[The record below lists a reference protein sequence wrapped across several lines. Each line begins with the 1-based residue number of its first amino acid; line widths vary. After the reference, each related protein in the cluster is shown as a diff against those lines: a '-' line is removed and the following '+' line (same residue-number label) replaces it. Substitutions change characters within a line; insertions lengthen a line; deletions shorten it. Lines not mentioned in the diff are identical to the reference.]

1 MKTLGLSDAQ
11 KTRRRAYAKPRPKSP
26 KEVTLGWDP
35 IGAPPSSNQPSEH
48 EKAALSKSDKN
59 KTVALSKSDKNNRAE
74 TVALSKSDKNKTV
87 ALSKSDKNKKQ
98 PCSNNMELKTVALLE
113 AKETEKIG
121 RNPDSTSSRDAQN
134 KTVALSKSDKNKTV
148 ALSKSDTTR
157 IQLTEKTKKER
168 TVALSKSDKN
178 KTVALSK
185 SDKNNR
191 AETVAL
197 SKSDKNKTVALS
209 KSDSSEPTKS
219 DSFSL
224 RRGPQPSRRLDILS
238 AIADNASSGR
248 RTRGRTG
255 VVALSPVCKK
265 LGIKPTTGRTHLARL
280 QKTNLIKICE
290 RFPGN
295 RGGYIFQVTELG
307 YKALDG
313 HNRRLPFSESPQRAT
328 VLGPQRATVA
338 FPIEE
343 EDLSTS
349 SSKEQ
354 KGVTTRLEEMIRGYG
369 FGEEPT
375 LKASGLVHWQN
386 QDHFAGPEHFLGA
399 VAVVLCRWA
408 QNPELPK
415 RLRDLNATLSSE
427 LQKPASAQPPPEGFE
442 TWQERQERLWVERS
456 KAGADRA
463 LERRTERLSAQAD
476 AWVQAGPS
484 DEELRALVGSEAFAV
499 LQKTGSRISLMKAA
513 RQAKFEQLQGE
524 EVLPAPL
531 SGSEA

>member
-1 MKTLGLSDAQ
+1 MRTPSLKDE
-11 KTRRRAYAKPRPKSP
+11 AKFRPKLPNTPRPKIREDYKMKMP
-26 KEVTLGWDP
+26 WDP
-35 IGAPPSSNQPSEH
+35 VDPSPSSAIDTTSNPVLDTSLPLDSKRGPEALEDPIKRGPEALEDPIKRGPEALEDPIKRGPEALEDPIKRGPEALEDPIKRGPEALESSTTSYTPHTNPIKRGPLSTQDPIKRGPLSTQDPIKRGPLSTQDPIKRGPLSTQDPIKKGSSKHPQKGSSKHPQKGSSKHSRNRRANQQEKILGYLAYRSE
-48 EKAALSKSDKN
+48 EF
-59 KTVALSKSDKNNRAE
+59 
-74 TVALSKSDKNKTV
+74 
-87 ALSKSDKNKKQ
+87 
-98 PCSNNMELKTVALLE
+98 
-113 AKETEKIG
+113 AKEMRSAVDCTGWITRSEIAEALETTANKLHCQLKKMKKKGWLEIVEFKPG
-121 RNPDSTSSRDAQN
+121 INGGARYRVLHPNRDSLPRELFWSTL
-134 KTVALSKSDKNKTV
+134 K
-148 ALSKSDTTR
+148 
-157 IQLTEKTKKER
+157 
-168 TVALSKSDKN
+168 
-178 KTVALSK
+178 
-185 SDKNNR
+185 
-191 AETVAL
+191 
-197 SKSDKNKTVALS
+197 
-209 KSDSSEPTKS
+209 
-219 DSFSL
+219 
-224 RRGPQPSRRLDILS
+224 RGPLS
-238 AIADNASSGR
+238 
-248 RTRGRTG
+248 TLKRGP
-255 VVALSPVCKK
+255 LSTLK
-265 LGIKPTTGRTHLARL
+265 
-280 QKTNLIKICE
+280 
-290 RFPGN
+290 
-295 RGGYIFQVTELG
+295 RGPLTSL
-307 YKALDG
+307 L
-313 HNRRLPFSESPQRAT
+313 
-328 VLGPQRATVA
+328 
-338 FPIEE
+338 EE

-349 SSKEQ
+349 SSREH
-354 KGVTTRLEEMIRGYG
+354 KGTTTRLEEMIRGYG